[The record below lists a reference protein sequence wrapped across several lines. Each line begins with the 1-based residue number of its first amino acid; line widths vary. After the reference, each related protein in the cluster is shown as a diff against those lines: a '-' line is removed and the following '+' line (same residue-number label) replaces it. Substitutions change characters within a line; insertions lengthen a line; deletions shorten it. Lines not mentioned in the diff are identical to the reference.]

1 MLRYIGRRALSLV
14 PILFGVTV
22 VTFVVLRVMGG
33 DPVQAMVDQRGVG
46 VDEATVRSIREQF
59 GLDESLPVQYGKF
72 VVGTARGDFGRSF
85 ATRQPVSRELLNRLP
100 ATAQL
105 AGAAMAV
112 AVVAGMFLG
121 MLAAVRR
128 HTWMDSASMVTALS
142 GISMPVFWL
151 ALLLQYALSVR
162 LGILPSS
169 GYGDWRNLIMPAIA
183 LGAAP
188 AAVIARITRSAML
201 EVIGSDY
208 VTTARAKGLSE
219 GVVIWRHALRN
230 ALIPVLTILGLQIGG
245 LLSGAVI
252 TETIFN
258 WPGVG
263 RLLLDSILRRD
274 FPVVQG
280 GVVMVAAT
288 FAVVNLATDLVYAVV
303 DPRIRYT

>member
-1 MLRYIGRRALSLV
+1 VLRYIGRRALSLV

>member
-1 MLRYIGRRALSLV
+1 
-14 PILFGVTV
+14 
-22 VTFVVLRVMGG
+22 
-33 DPVQAMVDQRGVG
+33 
-46 VDEATVRSIREQF
+46 
-59 GLDESLPVQYGKF
+59 
-72 VVGTARGDFGRSF
+72 
-85 ATRQPVSRELLNRLP
+85 
-100 ATAQL
+100 
-105 AGAAMAV
+105 MAV

>member
-1 MLRYIGRRALSLV
+1 VLRYIGRRALSLV

-121 MLAAVRR
+121 MVAAVRR
-128 HTWMDSASMVTALS
+128 HTWVDSASMVTALS

-219 GVVIWRHALRN
+219 GLVIWRHALRN